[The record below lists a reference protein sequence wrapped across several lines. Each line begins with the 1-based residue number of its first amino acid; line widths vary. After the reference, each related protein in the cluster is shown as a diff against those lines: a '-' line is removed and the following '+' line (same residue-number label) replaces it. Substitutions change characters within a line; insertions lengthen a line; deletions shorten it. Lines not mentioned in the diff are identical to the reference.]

1 MLSPIMDELASEL
14 NTCAFYKIDIDNSEK
29 TASKHNIMSIPTLL
43 ISKVKEQIT
52 GFKTK
57 KELLELIEK

>member
-1 MLSPIMDELASEL
+1 MDDLASEL

-43 ISKVKEQIT
+43 LFDMSKLKEQIT

-57 KELLELIEK
+57 KELLELIKK